1 MKRAHLRF
9 FDLARSHWAAL
20 LLAFAFSAATWD
32 ASAQE
37 LEPRSYTNTPIGMNF
52 LLAGFAYSNG
62 SAAGNPSIPL
72 ENAYLRSYSALL
84 GYSRSIDVWGTSA
97 KINVVLPYSSL
108 SGSAELSGQPRT
120 RSTMGLGDPSVKFS
134 VNLYGA
140 PALSMKEFQNYKQD
154 LIVGVSLRVDP
165 PLGEYDDDRLVNIGT
180 NRWSVKP
187 ELGISQALGPWV
199 FEIAAGVTFYTDND
213 DFLGGQTRSQDPLYS
228 LQGHVIYS
236 FQSGIWAALDG
247 TYYTGGSTSV
257 DGGQSIDRLYN
268 SRLGLTVV
276 LPVNRFNSVK
286 FYGSTA
292 VRTSAGTDFK
302 AVGVAWQFRWGGGLQ

>member
-1 MKRAHLRF
+1 MT
-9 FDLARSHWAAL
+9 RSCPALLSLPGPRLAAL
-20 LLAFAFSAATWD
+20 LLTVAVCN

-52 LLAGFAYSNG
+52 LLTGFDFRSG
-62 SAAGNPSIPL
+62 SAAANPSIPL
-72 ENAYLRSYSALL
+72 ENAYLRSYTAFL
-84 GYSRSIDVWGTSA
+84 GYSRSVDVWGTSA

-120 RSTMGLGDPSVKFS
+120 RSTLGFGDPSVKFS

-140 PALSMKEFQNYKQD
+140 PALSMKAFERYKQD

-165 PLGEYDDDRLVNIGT
+165 PLGEYDADRLVNIGA
-180 NRWSVKP
+180 NRWSFKP
-187 ELGISQALGPWV
+187 ELGVSKALGQWTL
-199 FEIAAGVTFYTDND
+199 ELAAGVTFYTDND
-213 DFLGGQTRSQDPLYS
+213 DFLGGQTRSQEPLYS

-257 DGGQSIDRLYN
+257 DGGQSIDRLYD
-268 SRLGLTVV
+268 SRVGLTVV
-276 LPVNRFNSVK
+276 LPVDRFNSVK

-292 VRTSAGTDFK
+292 TRTTAGTDFK
-302 AVGVAWQFRWGGGLQ
+302 AIGVAWQYRWGGGLQ